1 MTVSEVVLVVMTG
14 QDILQRENEKSG
26 TVHVTEQPGQRQ
38 AQPAVE
44 GTLGPGRANWAQ
56 EGKAGVARARLPDP
70 EQILRDLA
78 LRGHTL
84 PTVPEQAYW
93 RV

>member
-1 MTVSEVVLVVMTG
+1 MTVSEVVLVMMTG

-44 GTLGPGRANWAQ
+44 GMQGPGHAEWTGFKEEKLGLLGQR
-56 EGKAGVARARLPDP
+56 RPDP
-70 EQILRDLA
+70 EQNLRDLA

-84 PTVPEQAYW
+84 PE
-93 RV
+93 

>member
-26 TVHVTEQPGQRQ
+26 TVHTCTEQPGQRQ

-44 GTLGPGRANWAQ
+44 GSRDQ
-56 EGKAGVARARLPDP
+56 GVQTERTGAARARLPDP
-70 EQILRDLA
+70 EQTLRDLA
-78 LRGHTL
+78 LRGRTL
-84 PTVPEQAYW
+84 PTVPEQARW